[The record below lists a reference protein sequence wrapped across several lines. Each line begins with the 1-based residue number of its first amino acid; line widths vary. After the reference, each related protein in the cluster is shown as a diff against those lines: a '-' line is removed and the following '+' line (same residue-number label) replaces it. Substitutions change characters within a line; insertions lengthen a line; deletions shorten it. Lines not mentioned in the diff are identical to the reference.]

1 MIQETF
7 PIIVGGAEV
16 LNERILLT
24 QVENG
29 LLMNGADSVRFIV
42 IHCSATRCDRDYTV
56 EQLLRDHKV
65 RGFRTIGYHFY
76 IRKNGVVAQHRK
88 LLEWA
93 HMPVASIDAV
103 SVSVMR
109 EGWTNMAI
117 QQIPV
122 HRYRKRLY

>member
-29 LLMNGADSVRFIV
+29 LLMKERTLSASSSSTAPLPDVIVTIRWSNCSVTTRSV
-42 IHCSATRCDRDYTV
+42 ASEPSATTFTFAKTV
-56 EQLLRDHKV
+56 LWHNIANYWR
-65 RGFRTIGYHFY
+65 
-76 IRKNGVVAQHRK
+76 
-88 LLEWA
+88 WA